1 MRKKGWLAQKCN
13 SATLRG
19 RFYARRSVAE
29 LVAALRRH
37 ENKQVSDES
46 AARPSAIPPC
56 NHFFLLIK
64 LTKNHFL
71 NMFKNAYRIIEKST
85 FLILEASQRLYPN
98 PKKASKTND
107 PRALPQTP
115 SNFKKASKT
124 NEKSTFL
131 TPETS
136 PRLYPILPE
145 FPKSF

>member
-71 NMFKNAYRIIEKST
+71 NMFKNAYRINEKST
-85 FLILEASQRLYPN
+85 FLILEASQRLYPIL
-98 PKKASKTND
+98 KKASKN
-107 PRALPQTP
+107 
-115 SNFKKASKT
+115 

-131 TPETS
+131 IPETS
-136 PRLYPILPE
+136 PRLHPISKKLSKPMKNQH
-145 FPKSF
+145 F